1 MSNILYCCTSTAFF
15 GYILA
20 GNLAGPSGYDL
31 IRELIQTETLA
42 QLGVIFI
49 VFVLGLEFSLDKM
62 RAMWRLA
69 LGGALLILF
78 ATVVIF
84 TLVGAVIGA
93 NMSEAVFVGACVSL
107 SSTAVVVKCVKSDEL
122 EQMYGLLVMQDVL
135 LGIMLVSW
143 SLMAILCTTCT
154 CQINQN
160 QVFITS
166 TSLFH

>member
-1 MSNILYCCTSTAFF
+1 
-15 GYILA
+15 
-20 GNLAGPSGYDL
+20 LAGPSGYDL
-31 IRELIQTETLA
+31 IKELIQTETLA

-84 TLVGAVIGA
+84 ILVGAVIGA

-135 LGIMLVSW
+135 LGIMLVSTPVFLLNAVH
-143 SLMAILCTTCT
+143 SNFIFLPDIDHLF
-154 CQINQN
+154 I
-160 QVFITS
+160 FITTRS
-166 TSLFH
+166 INRL

>member
-1 MSNILYCCTSTAFF
+1 
-15 GYILA
+15 LA
-20 GNLAGPSGYDL
+20 GQSGYDL
-31 IRELIQTETLA
+31 IKELIQTETLA

-84 TLVGAVIGA
+84 ILVGAVIGA
-93 NMSEAVFVGACVSL
+93 NMSEAVFAEACISL

-122 EQMYGLLVMQDVL
+122 KMCYLV
-135 LGIMLVSW
+135 
-143 SLMAILCTTCT
+143 LC
-154 CQINQN
+154 
-160 QVFITS
+160 
-166 TSLFH
+166 L

>member
-1 MSNILYCCTSTAFF
+1 M
-15 GYILA
+15 
-20 GNLAGPSGYDL
+20 AGPSGYDL
-31 IRELIQTETLA
+31 IKELIQTETLA

-84 TLVGAVIGA
+84 ILVGAVIGA
-93 NMSEAVFVGACVSL
+93 NMSKAVFAEACISL

-135 LGIMLVSW
+135 LGIMLVSTLV
-143 SLMAILCTTCT
+143 SVERCSF
-154 CQINQN
+154 Q
-160 QVFITS
+160 
-166 TSLFH
+166 FHFSS